1 MSSIVAYHRPNSL
14 GEAVELLAQSG
25 RSILAG
31 GTAIVPEARS
41 RRADGVELIDL
52 QALQL
57 DGISETEGRL
67 TLGAM
72 VRLGDLATDD
82 RAGELINDLARR
94 ELPSAMRNQATVGG
108 TVASAS
114 PDSVLIAGLL
124 VHDAQVEFHDG
135 RTSSLSRVLSD
146 GTNGAIIV
154 AVSIDPTGSGSIVA
168 TGRTPADLPIVAAVA
183 RSTDGGPRLA
193 ITGASATVVEVD
205 PSEPTAGLEP
215 PSDFR
220 GSSGYRLELADT
232 LSQRVLKAV
241 S

>member
-14 GEAVELLAQSG
+14 GEAVELLAESG

-41 RRADGVELIDL
+41 RRADGVELVDL
-52 QALQL
+52 QALEL
-57 DGISETEGRL
+57 DSISESAGRL

-82 RAGELINDLARR
+82 RSGQLINDLSRR

-114 PDSVLIAGLL
+114 SDSVLIAGLL
-124 VHDAQVEFHDG
+124 VHDAEVEFHDG
-135 RTSSLSRVLSD
+135 RTSPLSQVLAD
-146 GTNGAIIV
+146 GTGGAIIV
-154 AVSIDPTGSGSIVA
+154 AVSIDPTGTGSIVA
-168 TGRTPADLPIVAAVA
+168 TGRTPADLPIVAAIA
-183 RSTDGGPRLA
+183 RSTDGGTRVA
-193 ITGASATVVEVD
+193 ITGASSTVVEVD
-205 PSEPTAGLEP
+205 PAEPSAGLEP

-220 GSSGYRLELADT
+220 GSSGYRVELVDT
-232 LSQRVLKAV
+232 LTQRVLKAV